1 MNNSGTSLSKILNGI
16 NSTLNIANKAIPLY
30 QQTKPMIKTVTQT
43 YKNLKNNKN
52 DLNNLIKIIRVKNAI
67 KKDMNQQQN
76 QNNNLPLSN
85 NNSKTIT
92 NTTYSNIN
100 NPKFFI

>member
-1 MNNSGTSLSKILNGI
+1 MNNGTSLSKLLNGI

-30 QQTKPMIKTVTQT
+30 QQTKPMIKTVKQT
-43 YKNLKNNKN
+43 YNTIKNNKN
-52 DLNNLIKIIRVKNAI
+52 DLTNMIKLMKVKNAI
-67 KKDMNQQQN
+67 KKDLNNKPNIIQQ
-76 QNNNLPLSN
+76 PT
-85 NNSKTIT
+85 KTIN